1 MEKFKE
7 FVTKL
12 FNTDVKSYWAWLA
25 GGVGALI
32 GSKLEISV
40 KPKQKKE
47 VKSEQ
52 QKKSLIDKLKEV
64 VKEETKEIKK

>member
-12 FNTDVKSYWAWLA
+12 FNSDIKSYWAWLA

-47 VKSEQ
+47 VKNE
-52 QKKSLIDKLKEV
+52 QKKSLIDKLREV